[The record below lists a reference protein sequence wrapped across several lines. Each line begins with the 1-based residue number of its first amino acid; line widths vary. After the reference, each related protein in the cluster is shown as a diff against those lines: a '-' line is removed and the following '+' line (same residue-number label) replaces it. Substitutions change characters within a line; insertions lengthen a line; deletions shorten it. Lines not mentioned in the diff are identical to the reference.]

1 MVYNIVLVVALLA
14 LIAYGVFMV
23 LRSLA
28 KKKKEE
34 EAQEEFY
41 NDDDS
46 DDYED
51 DEDD

>member
-14 LIAYGVFMV
+14 LITYGVFMV

>member
-41 NDDDS
+41 NDDDDS

-51 DEDD
+51 DE